1 MSHECKGEEDEGE
14 DYNDE
19 EKRYIIGVTKTMILL
34 AQVSVR
40 LLTMVHRMILE
51 SEFPVVLIT
60 TRNQKPREEES
71 YR

>member
-1 MSHECKGEEDEGE
+1 M
-14 DYNDE
+14 
-19 EKRYIIGVTKTMILL
+19 MLL

-51 SEFPVVLIT
+51 SEFPVVLTT
-60 TRNQKPREEES
+60 TRNQKPMEEES